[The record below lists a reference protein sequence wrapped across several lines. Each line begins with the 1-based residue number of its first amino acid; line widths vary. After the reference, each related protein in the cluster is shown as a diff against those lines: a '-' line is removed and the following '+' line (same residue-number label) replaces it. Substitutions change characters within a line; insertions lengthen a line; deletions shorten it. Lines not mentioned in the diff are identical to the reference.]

1 MPIIA
6 EPILMPSNENSES
19 IEAVKPKTCTSE
31 LISHLNLLQVARGH
45 NDRRLVSRVLQH
57 LPQIRRQLNAN
68 ILINLLHNPSI
79 SGNRMFFKF
88 YLLICKFSY
97 FLFSSID

>member
-1 MPIIA
+1 MPITA
-6 EPILMPSNENSES
+6 EPILKSSNENYEP
-19 IEAVKPKTCTSE
+19 IEAFKPKTCTSE

-68 ILINLLHNPSI
+68 ILINLLQNSSI
-79 SGNRMFFKF
+79 SGNQMF
-88 YLLICKFSY
+88 SN
-97 FLFSSID
+97 